1 MLHFT
6 GSAPEVPVFPV
17 DAPACEPYHA
27 QMKSIRCGVIGVGN
41 MGGYHARS
49 LTEGRI
55 ARTTLTAVSDLDPVQ
70 LAQFPNVPG
79 FSDSRALIRS
89 GLVDAVIIATPHY
102 AHTTVGAD
110 ALQQG
115 LHVLVE
121 KPLSVHKFDCT
132 QLVAAHT
139 NPRQVFAAMLNQRTD
154 PYFQKIRTLVHS
166 GELGE
171 LRRICWTITD
181 WFRTDAYYASGG
193 WRATWAGE
201 GGGVLL
207 NQATHNLDL
216 WQWMF
221 GMPVRVRA
229 VCGLGRHHKIEVEDD
244 VTAIWE
250 YANGATGVFITT
262 TGDAPGTNRLEVAG
276 DRGRLVYENN
286 RICFTQTTGTVSD
299 FCRQSPQH
307 YARPSQTE
315 QGFEFPDHGG
325 QHGAVLQN
333 FIDAILD
340 GRALIAPA
348 AEGAGAVEL
357 ANAMMWSSLRNEPI
371 QLPLDAAGYAQ
382 QLQQLCAGS
391 KVKSTPTHKS
401 HDEVAPYLVKE
412 K

>member
-1 MLHFT
+1 
-6 GSAPEVPVFPV
+6 
-17 DAPACEPYHA
+17 
-27 QMKSIRCGVIGVGN
+27 
-41 MGGYHARS
+41 MGGYHAHR
-49 LTEGRI
+49 LAEGRI
-55 ARTTLTAVSDLDPVQ
+55 AHATLAAVSDLDPAQ
-70 LAQFPNVPG
+70 LAQFPTVPG
-79 FSDSRALIRS
+79 FTDSRALLRS
-89 GLVDAVIIATPHY
+89 GLVDAVLIATPHY
-102 AHTTVGAD
+102 DHTMIGID
-110 ALQQG
+110 ALGQG

-121 KPLSVHKFDCT
+121 KPISVHKADCD

-154 PYFQKIRTLVHS
+154 PYFQKIRALVRS

-171 LRRICWTITD
+171 LRRLSWTITD

-221 GMPVRVRA
+221 GMPLRVRA
-229 VCGLGRHHKIEVEDD
+229 VCGLGRHHTIEVEDD

-250 YANGATGVFITT
+250 YANGATGVFTTT
-262 TGDAPGTNRLEVAG
+262 TGEAPGTNRLEVAG

-286 RICFTQTTGTVSD
+286 RLVFTQTTGTVRD

-307 YARPSQTE
+307 YARPAQTE
-315 QGFEFPDHGG
+315 QVFEFPDHGG
-325 QHGAVLQN
+325 QHAAVLQN
-333 FIDAILD
+333 FINAILD
-340 GRALIAPA
+340 GQALIAPA

-357 ANAMMWSSLRNEPI
+357 ANAMVWSSLRNEPI

-382 QLQQLCAGS
+382 QLRQLCATS
-391 KVKSTPTHKS
+391 KVKPTPMHKS

>member
-1 MLHFT
+1 
-6 GSAPEVPVFPV
+6 
-17 DAPACEPYHA
+17 
-27 QMKSIRCGVIGVGN
+27 MKSIRCGVIGVGN

-49 LTEGRI
+49 LAEGRI
-55 ARTTLTAVSDLDPVQ
+55 TRTTLTAVSDLDPAQ
-70 LAQFPNVPG
+70 MAQFPTVPG
-79 FSDSRALIRS
+79 FPDSRALIRS

-121 KPLSVHKFDCT
+121 KPISVHKSDCA
-132 QLVAAHT
+132 QLVAAHA

-154 PYFQKIRTLVHS
+154 PYFQKIRALVRG

-171 LRRICWTITD
+171 LRRVSWTITD

-229 VCGLGRHHKIEVEDD
+229 VCGLGRHHNIEVEDD

-250 YANGATGVFITT
+250 YANGATGVFTTT
-262 TGDAPGTNRLEVAG
+262 TGEAPGTNRLEVAG
-276 DRGRLVYENN
+276 DRGRLVYENS
-286 RICFTQTTGTVSD
+286 RICFAQTTGTVSD
-299 FCRQSPQH
+299 FCRQSSQH
-307 YARPSQTE
+307 YARPAQTE
-315 QGFEFPDHGG
+315 QVFEFPDHGG
-325 QHGAVLQN
+325 QHAAILQN

-340 GRALIAPA
+340 GQALIAPA
-348 AEGAGAVEL
+348 ADGAGAVEL
-357 ANAMMWSSLRNEPI
+357 ANAMVWSSLRNEPVP
-371 QLPLDAAGYAQ
+371 LPLDAAGYAQ
-382 QLQQLCAGS
+382 QLRQLCAAS
-391 KVKSTPTHKS
+391 IFKKTTARKQQ
-401 HDEVAPYLVKE
+401 DEIAPYLVKA